1 MVHKEN
7 CSHNCADCKKEEKNI
22 CSSCKHYIENMIQHM
37 DISDSMADI
46 LKSPQRMFTFK
57 VPLRHDSGIVK
68 HYNGYRVQYNDALGP
83 TKGGIRFHPGVDI
96 EDVKTLSFLMS
107 LKCSLVG
114 LPFGGAKGGIEID
127 PKKLSEAELERLSRS
142 YVRQIH
148 NFIGPNLDIPAPDIN
163 TNPQVMAWMV
173 DEYSKIKGKFIP
185 GVFTGK
191 PIELG
196 GSKGRSISTS
206 LGGAY
211 VLRKLVGMEK
221 LEPTKLKVAVQGF
234 GNVGANAA
242 KILHEWGYK
251 VVAVSNSKEA
261 LYDPK
266 GLDIDDIITQQ
277 AGSRELPKLAG
288 AQSITNEELL
298 RLDVDILIPAALS
311 NQITPPIA
319 KVLKAKIILELA
331 NAPVTPN
338 SDSIL
343 FKRGIKVIPDILA
356 NAGGVIVSY
365 FEWVQNSSNEYWT
378 EQVIFEKL
386 EKIMVDS
393 LEKVYKTCKTE
404 HCTLRD
410 AAYIVAIDRILK
422 AEKLRGNL

>member
-1 MVHKEN
+1 MTASDKCN
-7 CSHNCADCKKEEKNI
+7 HNCAECKKEEKNI

-37 DISDSMADI
+37 DISPSMADI
-46 LKSPQRMFTFK
+46 LKSPQRVITFK
-57 VPLRHDSGIVK
+57 VPLRHDSGEVK

-83 TKGGIRFHPGVDI
+83 TKGGIRFHPEVDI

-114 LPFGGAKGGIEID
+114 LPFGGGKGGIEVD
-127 PKKLSEAELERLSRS
+127 PKQLSEAELERLSRS

-148 NFIGPNLDIPAPDIN
+148 NFIGPDLDIPAPDVN
-163 TNPQVMAWMV
+163 TNAQVMAWMV

-191 PIELG
+191 PLEMG

-211 VLRKLVGMEK
+211 ILRKLVEMEK
-221 LEPTKLKVAVQGF
+221 LEPSKLKVAVQGF
-234 GNVGANAA
+234 GNVGSNVA
-242 KILHEWGYK
+242 KILYDWGYK
-251 VVAVSNSKEA
+251 VVAISNSKEA
-261 LYDPK
+261 IYNPE
-266 GLDIDDIITQQ
+266 GLDIPDILKQQ
-277 AGSRELPKLAG
+277 SGSRNFPKVPKSK
-288 AQSITNEELL
+288 SITNNELL
-298 RLDVDILIPAALS
+298 KLDFDILIPSALS
-311 NQITPPIA
+311 SQVTPSVA
-319 KVLKAKIILELA
+319 EELKAKIILELA

-338 SDSIL
+338 ADSIL
-343 FKRGIKVIPDILA
+343 FKKGVKVIPDILA

-378 EQVIFEKL
+378 EEVVFEKL
-386 EKIMVDS
+386 EKIMVES
-393 LEKVYKTCKTE
+393 FEKVCKTCKSE